1 MLQAEE
7 RAHAKA
13 LRPETQGLRDRRLV
27 WLGRGG
33 KRTMWEVGE
42 MVKPQCLEVFR
53 GAGCSGVGDP
63 FREGWRS

>member
-1 MLQAEE
+1 MFVQHIPS
-7 RAHAKA
+7 R
-13 LRPETQGLRDRRLV
+13 
-27 WLGRGG
+27 
-33 KRTMWEVGE
+33 WEVGE